1 MGIYEDIVAFLKAKE
16 ESGVES
22 IDKDEIYNDLGNKYS
37 SDELDRAF
45 ETERNIFNMIKF
57 KKGKYR
63 LSANARRYYF
73 PYLKENNRQKYKNI
87 EDFILSRWN
96 HWQASQKMLQNTD
109 TNNEIT
115 KMILKILNEN
125 GNLNLSQIIAEI
137 ATITNKKH
145 GDPYLFS
152 ARNIVSKMVAQK
164 LIRLENKKYS
174 IEDLGKSAL
183 NSGEEI
189 VLTQIYEPKNNKELK
204 DLVQQGV
211 DLSAVSIAFMDN
223 LNGIFANFKGNL
235 SGIENWDT
243 SNVIGMKAIFKGVDL
258 KNIDLSSWDISNVS
272 DLSMAFMGAKNIK
285 GIEEWETKS
294 LENMDKIFK
303 DCKDFN
309 ANLSN
314 WRTERL
320 KSINSAFENA
330 SEFNGAVL
338 NDLIL
343 PQNFDADNAF
353 KGAKTQAE
361 WAINEN
367 VSHEFYIYKLEKN
380 FVIPNDFILCQ
391 DDITLKDYL
400 NSGISWLRS
409 EIVNEFKFYFKT
421 INQKRKI
428 WDLII
433 EIFDLKFLITT
444 NRKTDDK
451 SVAEEFKI
459 FLEKLELD
467 EINDTLAEEEYV
479 NPYIRLIKTN
489 SRYSVGQNNDDIY
502 FGYKG
507 IFVDSKRFSLAMRTM
522 ILYILARAYREKL
535 EGYIKNSAQ
544 KGANLAKINEEACKF
559 NLEKYFM
566 MPVVARDG
574 ALQAGIWT
582 KIYDLYDIDDI
593 QAQIT
598 EKISTMA
605 NILAEKRAKRQQIL
619 IAVATMILTIFAG
632 ILPML
637 LTR

>member
-1 MGIYEDIVAFLKAKE
+1 
-16 ESGVES
+16 
-22 IDKDEIYNDLGNKYS
+22 
-37 SDELDRAF
+37 
-45 ETERNIFNMIKF
+45 
-57 KKGKYR
+57 
-63 LSANARRYYF
+63 
-73 PYLKENNRQKYKNI
+73 PYL
-87 EDFILSRWN
+87 L
-96 HWQASQKMLQNTD
+96 
-109 TNNEIT
+109 
-115 KMILKILNEN
+115 
-125 GNLNLSQIIAEI
+125 
-137 ATITNKKH
+137 
-145 GDPYLFS
+145 S

-211 DLSAVSIAFMDN
+211 DLSAISIAFMDN
-223 LNGIFANFKGNL
+223 LNGIFANFNGNL

-338 NDLIL
+338 NDWIL